1 MDREVHAT
9 AGQEAGATCSSSRIN
24 ALEGTS
30 GSGHLPAATIRCS
43 IRVAYQ
49 AADASLPMGM
59 SKLAADHGNF
69 AGKSISLQPAGARIF
84 SWAGEKGTGERRYDP
99 DNRREP
105 YFGFLRA
112 RWQQGFFTD
121 EMREIRGCRGG

>member
-1 MDREVHAT
+1 
-9 AGQEAGATCSSSRIN
+9 
-24 ALEGTS
+24 
-30 GSGHLPAATIRCS
+30 
-43 IRVAYQ
+43 
-49 AADASLPMGM
+49 MGM

-112 RWQQGFFTD
+112 R
-121 EMREIRGCRGG
+121 GGNKAFSQTRCERSEAAAEAEEEPQA